1 MDNTPTQEVRQDSL
15 GEQGNTLLGMLIG
28 LVMGLG
34 IALGAAYF
42 IQKNPPTEKTT
53 LRTPELPTVPKVNS
67 DGTVSSEIQDPN
79 SPLQTN
85 KPKMVEKASEGTVV
99 SESTPAPSEGKPSFI
114 YWIQAGA
121 YADKSMAE
129 SQKAQLALQGL
140 QAKITEFKS
149 DTQVVVWRV
158 RLGPYN
164 ELQDLND
171 DKRRLDSSNISY
183 SVIKANK
190 P

>member
-1 MDNTPTQEVRQDSL
+1 MDNTPTQEARQNRL

-28 LVMGLG
+28 LVIGLG
-34 IALGAAYF
+34 IALAAAYF
-42 IQKNPPTEKTT
+42 IQKNPPTEKTN
-53 LRTPELPTVPKVNS
+53 LRTPELTTVPKVNP
-67 DGTVSSEIQDPN
+67 DGTVSSEIRDPN
-79 SPLQTN
+79 SPIQNN
-85 KPKMVEKASEGTVV
+85 KPKMAEKALEGNVV
-99 SESTPAPSEGKPSFI
+99 PESTPTTSEVKSAFI

-140 QAKITEFKS
+140 QAKISEFKS
-149 DTQVVVWRV
+149 DTQVVWRV

-164 ELQDLND
+164 ELQDLSD